1 MNLQSKNALFKTSS
15 DFTDIN
21 KMRINLLVLSAL
33 VLASIGCT
41 GSQEIVE
48 PNRDDFNA
56 GEVKTY
62 TTVGGG
68 EEDTADD

>member
-1 MNLQSKNALFKTSS
+1 
-15 DFTDIN
+15 
-21 KMRINLLVLSAL
+21 MRINLLVLSAL

-41 GSQEIVE
+41 GSQEIAE

-62 TTVGGG
+62 TTVGGDK
-68 EEDTADD
+68 EDTADD

>member
-1 MNLQSKNALFKTSS
+1 
-15 DFTDIN
+15 
-21 KMRINLLVLSAL
+21 MRINLLVLSAL

-41 GSQEIVE
+41 SSQEIVE

-62 TTVGGG
+62 TTVGGD